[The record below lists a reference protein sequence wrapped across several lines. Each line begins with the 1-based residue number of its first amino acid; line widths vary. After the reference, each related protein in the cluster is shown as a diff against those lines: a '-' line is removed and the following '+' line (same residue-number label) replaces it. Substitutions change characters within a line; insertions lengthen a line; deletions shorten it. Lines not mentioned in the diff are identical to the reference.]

1 MPQSS
6 LAPARPGPGLAG
18 SRSRVSPGP
27 ESGQRLGGASILLAV
42 ILTAQLMVV
51 LDATIVNV
59 ALPHIQKSL
68 GFSSSALSWVIN
80 AYILTFGGF
89 LLLGAR
95 AGDLFGRR
103 RVFLIGIAVFTLSS
117 LVGGL
122 AVSGWALLGARAV
135 QGMGAALAAPCA
147 LSLLTT
153 AFPEGQQRVRAIGLY
168 TTVSAAGGA
177 TGLVAGGLLTQL
189 VSWRWVMFVNVPIGL
204 GVWLLGRAVIAET
217 ERQNGHFDLIGAL
230 TCTVGVSGVVLGLVE
245 AGSMGWTSPVSLVAL
260 FGGVA
265 VFAYFLHHESR
276 VSEPILPLRLLA
288 HATRNS
294 ANVSRALLYAGF
306 YGLFYFLAQFL
317 QDVQGYSPLRAGL
330 AFLPMPVSVFLA
342 SQLASRRL
350 LRHLPEKAVMILG
363 NSIAIVGLLLA
374 TRVGS
379 ASPYSQIV
387 LCLVL
392 IGAGSGMTLVALT
405 SASLADVGARDRRR
419 RVRARE
425 RVATARCGSWSRRTG
440 DHLQLAGRARQTRPG
455 CDRVGISPLS
465 RRRVRRRRTLCRG
478 CPGNSGVRRSAV
490 LRSPATRTRGGL
502 VGRAANWRADSAS
515 KWPSSLPTKDCSRR
529 VLVPATSASRQASRP
544 LELRC
549 RASPASQAP
558 LTSRKVLIQ

>member
-6 LAPARPGPGLAG
+6 PTPTRPGPVYESAFG
-18 SRSRVSPGP
+18 SVSPGP
-27 ESGQRLGGASILLAV
+27 DAAARHGRSSILLAV

-59 ALPHIQKSL
+59 ALPHIQRSL
-68 GFSSSALSWVIN
+68 GFSSSALSWVLN

-103 RVFLIGIAVFTLSS
+103 RVFLLGIGIFTVSS

-122 AVSGWALLGARAV
+122 AFSGWALLAARGV

-153 AFPEGQQRVRAIGLY
+153 AFPEGPQRVRAIGLY

-177 TGLVAGGLLTQL
+177 TGLVMGGLLTQL

-204 GVWLLGRAVIAET
+204 AVWLIGRVVLVET
-217 ERQNGHFDLIGAL
+217 ERQHGHFDVIGAL

-260 FGGVA
+260 LGGVG
-265 VFAYFLHHESR
+265 VFSYFLHHESR

-306 YGLFYFLAQFL
+306 YGLFYFMAQFL

-330 AFLPMPVSVFLA
+330 AFVPMPAAVFLG
-342 SQLASRRL
+342 SQLTSRL
-350 LRHLPEKAVMILG
+350 LLRRLPEKAVMILG
-363 NSIAIVGLLLA
+363 NAIAIVGLALA
-374 TRVGS
+374 TRVGAGS
-379 ASPYSQIV
+379 SYGQIV
-387 LCLVL
+387 LCLVP
-392 IGAGSGMTLVALT
+392 IGGGSGMTLVALT
-405 SASLADVGARDRRR
+405 SASLADVEPDIAGAASGLVNVAQQLGAAVGLAVLVTVFNSLAGHGQLGPGVTSAASVHSLDDVFAVAGLFALGALATVVFGVRRP
-419 RVRARE
+419 AG
-425 RVATARCGSWSRRTG
+425 ATAPAAAA
-440 DHLQLAGRARQTRPG
+440 L
-455 CDRVGISPLS
+455 SPLS
-465 RRRVRRRRTLCRG
+465 AAADDAFSVALADLALEEAPVART
-478 CPGNSGVRRSAV
+478 A
-490 LRSPATRTRGGL
+490 
-502 VGRAANWRADSAS
+502 
-515 KWPSSLPTKDCSRR
+515 
-529 VLVPATSASRQASRP
+529 
-544 LELRC
+544 
-549 RASPASQAP
+549 
-558 LTSRKVLIQ
+558 

>member
-1 MPQSS
+1 MPR
-6 LAPARPGPGLAG
+6 LRG
-18 SRSRVSPGP
+18 S
-27 ESGQRLGGASILLAV
+27 SILLAV

-59 ALPHIQKSL
+59 ALPHIQRSL
-68 GFSSSALSWVIN
+68 DFSPSALSWVLN

-103 RVFLIGIAVFTLSS
+103 RVFLLGIAIFTLSS

-122 AVSGWALLGARAV
+122 AVSGWALLAARAV

-153 AFPEGQQRVRAIGLY
+153 AFPEGPQRVRAIGLY

-177 TGLVAGGLLTQL
+177 TGLVAGGLLTEL

-204 GVWLLGRAVIAET
+204 CVWLIGRVVLVET
-217 ERQNGHFDLIGAL
+217 ERQDGHFDLIGAV

-245 AGSMGWTSPVSLVAL
+245 AGSMGWTSPVSLAAL

-306 YGLFYFLAQFL
+306 YGLFYFMAQFL
-317 QDVQGYSPLRAGL
+317 QDVQGYSPLRAGPRVPSHAGLGLPRL
-330 AFLPMPVSVFLA
+330 AARQPTPA
-342 SQLASRRL
+342 SPSAREGRHDPREQHRHRRAAPGHP
-350 LRHLPEKAVMILG
+350 RG
-363 NSIAIVGLLLA
+363 RG
-374 TRVGS
+374 
-379 ASPYSQIV
+379 SPYSQIV

-405 SASLADVGARDRRR
+405 SASLADVEPDIAGAASGL
-419 RVRARE
+419 VNVSQQLGAA
-425 RVATARCGSWSRRTG
+425 VGLAVLVTIFNS
-440 DHLQLAGRARQTRPG
+440 LAGHGRLVPG
-455 CDRVGISPLS
+455 ATTSASVHSLDDVFAVAALFAVGALAT
-465 RRRVRRRRTLCRG
+465 VVF
-478 CPGNSGVRRSAV
+478 GVRRPSEVRAQAPEPVQSLEHERGRFSVDVADIAAEAGSGLVPLGIGRCDECVRAAIESA
-490 LRSPATRTRGGL
+490 LRISNRWRRSWRESRWTRRKRALPEQRRSSGRTR
-502 VGRAANWRADSAS
+502 
-515 KWPSSLPTKDCSRR
+515 
-529 VLVPATSASRQASRP
+529 
-544 LELRC
+544 
-549 RASPASQAP
+549 
-558 LTSRKVLIQ
+558 